1 LFDRIENSEN
11 KIELLVA
18 TNPNIEGEATT
29 AYIKE
34 EIKKL

>member
-18 TNPNIEGEATT
+18 TKPNIEGEATT